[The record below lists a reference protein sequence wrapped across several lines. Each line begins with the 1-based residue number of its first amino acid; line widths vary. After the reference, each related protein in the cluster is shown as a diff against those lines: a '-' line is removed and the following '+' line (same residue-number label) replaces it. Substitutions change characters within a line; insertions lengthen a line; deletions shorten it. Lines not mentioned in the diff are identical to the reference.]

1 MILIEDHQK
10 AGFNFALWNNSSPGG
25 ESDAVQ
31 LYDIA
36 EDPTEAR
43 PLALGP
49 HGELVARLQA
59 VIMQN
64 YPTAVFPAT
73 HENVEAA
80 FPGNNNGNLVT
91 GWC

>member
-10 AGFNFALWNNSSPGG
+10 AGFTFALWNNSSPGE

-59 VIMQN
+59 HRARSSLQ
-64 YPTAVFPAT
+64 
-73 HENVEAA
+73 
-80 FPGNNNGNLVT
+80 
-91 GWC
+91 